1 MGPLNND
8 IRPHAHTN
16 THTHTRIYMELK
28 ELIKESISAETS
40 SQKLKNIYMNICGT

>member
-8 IRPHAHTN
+8 ISPHAHTN
-16 THTHTRIYMELK
+16 THTHTHIYGIEGTN
-28 ELIKESISAETS
+28 KESISAETS